1 VASYSRT
8 ILVNYCDK
16 GFYRYYDNDSL
27 FLGAPLFYL
36 ARWTIQMNS
45 GYTSLTASVRLAVL
59 EKRRRSP
66 SALRMIS
73 YKAFLLPAVMMII
86 GGLIWGITALV
97 SPTNLALI
105 LLGQVI
111 FMIGMF
117 VMIILG
123 FWVMTIIRMP
133 PR

>member
-1 VASYSRT
+1 MSSKHPV
-8 ILVNYCDK
+8 
-16 GFYRYYDNDSL
+16 
-27 FLGAPLFYL
+27 
-36 ARWTIQMNS
+36 
-45 GYTSLTASVRLAVL
+45 LTASVRLAVL
-59 EKRRRSP
+59 ERRRRFP
-66 SALRMIS
+66 SILKMIS
-73 YKAFLLPAVMMII
+73 YKVFLLPIVMMII

-123 FWVMTIIRMP
+123 FWVMTIVRMP

>member
-1 VASYSRT
+1 
-8 ILVNYCDK
+8 
-16 GFYRYYDNDSL
+16 
-27 FLGAPLFYL
+27 
-36 ARWTIQMNS
+36 MNS
-45 GYTSLTASVRLAVL
+45 GQRLLTASVRLAVL
-59 EKRRRSP
+59 ERRSRSP
-66 SALRMIS
+66 SVLKMIS
-73 YKAFLLPAVMMII
+73 YKVFLLPALMMII

>member
-1 VASYSRT
+1 
-8 ILVNYCDK
+8 
-16 GFYRYYDNDSL
+16 
-27 FLGAPLFYL
+27 
-36 ARWTIQMNS
+36 
-45 GYTSLTASVRLAVL
+45 
-59 EKRRRSP
+59 
-66 SALRMIS
+66 
-73 YKAFLLPAVMMII
+73 MII

-117 VMIILG
+117 VIIILG